1 MDVALQTDG
10 GIAAA
15 READLRMV
23 LRRETA
29 EAHARLD
36 AGWEGHDLTR
46 RRAYAAFLSGMA
58 GALLPLE
65 ARLEAAGVAA
75 RLPDWSARRRSRAIL
90 SDLAGLGAEPAP
102 LPGLGD
108 VAGLGGAGMA
118 GILYVLEGSRLGGTV
133 ILRRVL
139 AGPDASLHD
148 HVRFLR
154 HGEGLRLW
162 PSFAAWL
169 AADEAAQADRIG
181 AVAGA
186 RFAFAAFAAAQG
198 AATLPAP

>member
-1 MDVALQTDG
+1 
-10 GIAAA
+10 
-15 READLRMV
+15 MV

-36 AGWEGHDLTR
+36 RGWEGHDLTR
-46 RRAYAAFLSGMA
+46 RSAYAAFLSSMA
-58 GALLPLE
+58 GALVPLE
-65 ARLEAAGVAA
+65 AAMEAAGVAK
-75 RLPDWSARRRSRAIL
+75 RLPDWPARRRSAALLR
-90 SDLAGLGAEPAP
+90 DLAGLEVELAPIPA
-102 LPGLGD
+102 LGD
-108 VAGLGGAGMA
+108 LAELGSAGMA
-118 GILYVLEGSRLGGTV
+118 GILYVLEGSRLGGSV

-139 AGPDASLHD
+139 ASPDATLHD

-169 AADEAAQADRIG
+169 AADEPAQADRSG

-186 RFAFAAFAAAQG
+186 RLAFAAFAGAQAAVSV
-198 AATLPAP
+198 P

>member
-1 MDVALQTDG
+1 MAAEAGSVDG
-10 GIAAA
+10 NGYDG
-15 READLRMV
+15 DLRTL

-36 AGWEGHDLTR
+36 GGWERHDLAG
-46 RRAYAAFLSGMA
+46 RAAYTAFLSSMA
-58 GALLPLE
+58 GALVPLE
-65 ARLEAAGVAA
+65 DRLEGAGVGARLA
-75 RLPDWSARRRSRAIL
+75 DWPARRRSAAL
-90 SDLAGLGAEPAP
+90 LADLAGLGAEAAPVPIPDDPAAF
-102 LPGLGD
+102 G
-108 VAGLGGAGMA
+108 AAGMA

-139 AGPDASLHD
+139 AGPDRAVHA

-162 PSFAAWL
+162 SGFAGWL
-169 AADEAAQADRIG
+169 AADAAAQADRAG

-186 RFAFAAFAAAQG
+186 RLAFAAFAAAQ
-198 AATLPAP
+198 AAVQVPSA